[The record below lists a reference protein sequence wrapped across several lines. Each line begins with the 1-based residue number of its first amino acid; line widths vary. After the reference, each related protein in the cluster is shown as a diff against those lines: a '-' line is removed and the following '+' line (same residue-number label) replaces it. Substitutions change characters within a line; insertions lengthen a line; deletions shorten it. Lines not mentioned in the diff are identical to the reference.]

1 MRGNPKRQRRRGIRN
16 FAAATQLGEY
26 LEGPLK
32 PLAGVGGKSNHIT
45 TGKANIMEE
54 KVREVLGAHL
64 DVLVVVVDG
73 VRELF
78 PLTVVREPLRLKHQ
92 DTSLFE

>member
-32 PLAGVGGKSNHIT
+32 PLAGVGGKSNHLNNTPYT
-45 TGKANIMEE
+45 T
-54 KVREVLGAHL
+54 
-64 DVLVVVVDG
+64 
-73 VRELF
+73 
-78 PLTVVREPLRLKHQ
+78 PY
-92 DTSLFE
+92 